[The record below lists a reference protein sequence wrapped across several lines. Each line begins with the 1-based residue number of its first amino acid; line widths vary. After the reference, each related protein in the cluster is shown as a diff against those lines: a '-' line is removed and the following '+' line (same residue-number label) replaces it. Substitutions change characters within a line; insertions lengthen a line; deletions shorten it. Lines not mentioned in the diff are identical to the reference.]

1 MPVSEKE
8 SVKFPTCNGWP
19 LIRNCTMNINSCGY
33 DYALLS
39 HNLSSQFMHFFPPFF
54 GQKSRL
60 PYFPFRM
67 YVCRQPKWDH
77 PSKPNNTSAWYCNR
91 LNCMVLHSISWY
103 HMVFHC
109 IPFLLAKNFD
119 IYNFWELLKS
129 RSLLSIRS
137 ISIYRGRQKNFQE
150 REVFMYFSLIPTN
163 SNVQPWMKIKQNIC
177 LLKFSSRIVEL
188 Y

>member
-1 MPVSEKE
+1 MHYYR
-8 SVKFPTCNGWP
+8 TIC
-19 LIRNCTMNINSCGY
+19 R
-33 DYALLS
+33 
-39 HNLSSQFMHFFPPFF
+39 HNLCTFSRHFLAKKAVSPTSLL
-54 GQKSRL
+54 GC
-60 PYFPFRM
+60 M
-67 YVCRQPKWDH
+67 YADNLNGIIPASPITLVHGIEWH
-77 PSKPNNTSAWYCNR
+77 CNR

-103 HMVFHC
+103 HMLFHC
-109 IPFLLAKNFD
+109 IPFLLTNYFD
-119 IYNFWELLKS
+119 IYHFWELLKS

-177 LLKFSSRIVEL
+177 LSKFSSLRQNQLYQEL